1 MPHHILVADDEEII
15 RDSLAYFLKNEGY
28 EVETAENGRSA
39 FEKYSTGQF
48 DLIISDI
55 EMPEM
60 KGTELLRRVRES
72 DQKVLFII
80 ITAYGALETA
90 LIALREGATD
100 YILKP
105 IEFDELSIKVNR
117 AIETQNLLT
126 ENQILKRE
134 LNRNFDFS
142 NIIGKSKAM
151 NKIFSLS
158 KTVALTDS
166 TVLITGNSGTGK
178 ELIARAIHF
187 NSKRA
192 NKPFV
197 AVNCG
202 AIPESLIESELF
214 GHKKGSFTGAVYD
227 KDGFIKTADGG
238 TLLLDEISEMPLQLQ
253 VKLLRVLQ
261 EKELVPVGTSLP
273 VKVDVRFLATTNRNL
288 IEEIE
293 KGTFRE
299 DLYYRI
305 NVVELRMPSLIERKE
320 DIPLLVDFFISK
332 YRNELKKNIK
342 GIEQNALRAVVSH
355 KWKGEVRE
363 LENIIERACIFAV
376 GEYLSVDDFP
386 DFIDKNKGIEV
397 RYNTNYEE
405 FMKNCER
412 DFILHQ
418 LVESNYDKEKVAKVM
433 NMGLSTLYRKIKE
446 LQIEL

>member
-1 MPHHILVADDEEII
+1 MPYNILVADDEEII
-15 RDSLAYFLKNEGY
+15 RDSLAYFLKNEGF
-28 EVETAENGRSA
+28 EVDTAENGKLA
-39 FEKYSTGQF
+39 LEKFTAGHF
-48 DLIISDI
+48 DMIISDI

-60 KGTELLRRVRES
+60 KGTELLRRVREY
-72 DQKVLFII
+72 DQRVLVII

-105 IEFDELSIKVNR
+105 IEFDELSIKVNK
-117 AIETQNLLT
+117 AFETHNLLT

-151 NKIFSLS
+151 NRIFGLS
-158 KTVALTDS
+158 KTVAMTDS

-178 ELIARAIHF
+178 ELIARAIHH
-187 NSKRA
+187 NSRRA
-192 NKPFV
+192 NKPFI

-214 GHKKGSFTGAVYD
+214 GHKKGAFTGALYD
-227 KDGFIKTADGG
+227 KDGFIKAADGG

-273 VKVDVRFLATTNRNL
+273 IKIDVRFLATTNRNL
-288 IEEIE
+288 TEEIE

-320 DIPLLVDFFISK
+320 DIPILVDFFISK

-342 GIEQNALRAVVSH
+342 GIEQTALRAVVSH

-363 LENIIERACIFAV
+363 LENIIERACIFAA
-376 GEYLSVDDFP
+376 GEYLSIDDFP

-418 LVESNYDKEKVAKVM
+418 LVESNYDKEKVAKIM

-446 LQIEL
+446 LQIDL

>member
-1 MPHHILVADDEEII
+1 MPYNILVADDEEII
-15 RDSLAYFLKNEGY
+15 RDSLAYFLKNEGF
-28 EVETAENGRSA
+28 EVDTAENGKLA
-39 FEKYSTGQF
+39 FEKFTAGHF
-48 DLIISDI
+48 DMIISDI

-60 KGTELLRRVRES
+60 KGTELLRRVREY
-72 DQKVLFII
+72 DQRVLVII

-105 IEFDELSIKVNR
+105 IEFDELSIKVNK
-117 AIETQNLLT
+117 AFETHNLLT

-151 NKIFSLS
+151 SRIFGLS
-158 KTVALTDS
+158 KTVAMTDS

-178 ELIARAIHF
+178 ELIARAIHH
-187 NSKRA
+187 NSRRA
-192 NKPFV
+192 NKPFI

-214 GHKKGSFTGAVYD
+214 GHKKGSFTGALYD
-227 KDGFIKTADGG
+227 KDGFIKAADGG

-261 EKELVPVGTSLP
+261 EKEVVPVGTILP
-273 VKVDVRFLATTNRNL
+273 IKIDVRFLATTNRNL
-288 IEEIE
+288 TEEIE

-320 DIPLLVDFFISK
+320 DIPILVDFFISK

-363 LENIIERACIFAV
+363 LENIIERACIFAS
-376 GEYLSVDDFP
+376 GEYLSIDDFP

-418 LVESNYDKEKVAKVM
+418 LVESNYDKEKVAKIM